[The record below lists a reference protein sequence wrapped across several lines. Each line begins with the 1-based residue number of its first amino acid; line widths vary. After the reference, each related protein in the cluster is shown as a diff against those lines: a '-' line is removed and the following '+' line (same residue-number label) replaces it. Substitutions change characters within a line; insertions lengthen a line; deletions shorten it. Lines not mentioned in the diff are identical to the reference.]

1 MSNISFYITWNQK
14 IFFTRNQNYHYY
26 YLYSGVIHLFIQSW
40 IGPIILVLQLVC
52 SLEVVLSSHCYT
64 SFGWEYRDYV
74 NGYFTESMTAERL
87 SLRTTKYRIN
97 SDKSLLTIIY
107 RYPYTT
113 WKIKE
118 INSFVIINSHFL
130 GSVICKNEMSL
141 NCHLVQCPKCT
152 ILEVYLAHTYVK
164 YHYYC
169 VHIIMIYVV

>member
-14 IFFTRNQNYHYY
+14 IFFTWNQNYHYY

-97 SDKSLLTIIY
+97 SDKNLLTI
-107 RYPYTT
+107 YT
-113 WKIKE
+113 IKK
-118 INSFVIINSHFL
+118 INS
-130 GSVICKNEMSL
+130 
-141 NCHLVQCPKCT
+141 LVLST
-152 ILEVYLAHTYVK
+152 HTSLEVSFAKWNEPKLPPCWNYTRPK
-164 YHYYC
+164 Y
-169 VHIIMIYVV
+169 MGLLLKM